1 MKILK
6 VTIENLNSLKGVH
19 TVDFQTE
26 PLASAG
32 LFAITGPTGAGKTTI
47 LDAITLALFGRVA
60 RYGDQTF
67 PTEVL
72 TRGEVECSSEVVFEV
87 ESGIY
92 IASRSMWLAKGRVD
106 GAPQKAYSLK
116 KNSGEIIASLVTE
129 VDKNVKKLIH
139 LDYDRFLR
147 SVMLAQ
153 GQFAKFLEVDPN
165 DRAKLLEELTG
176 TDIYRTIGKKVYE
189 DAVTQEQGIKG
200 REATINS
207 IIVLSEEEKASIDT
221 EIQGLEKK
229 SKETSVDLEENGKL
243 LEKVN
248 QLSTANDN
256 KQKQDTLLKK
266 AEKELELKKDDIAA
280 LAAHEKTIPFT
291 EPLTQFME
299 AQRALGTEKSEL
311 EKCNRQVSVKK
322 IDLADAVANFRSA
335 LKIGIDSCDNII
347 GNSESEKLR
356 FKTEIAK
363 INSWLEQNKADAQ
376 LGGKLVA
383 LTTLINAKTESIE
396 EFERQWVN
404 WHALIK
410 DFAKERNVPLLDKT
424 KLDEV
429 NLQKHLSDIREGANK
444 ALEAAENSKTIAESE
459 LSKSQEAKAAATL
472 LLSYAEARGRLV
484 EGDPCQL
491 CGSTHH
497 PFASD
502 FKSPQIEMLEKDIR
516 EAQERVETTSELVR
530 KDSAFVTSVETY
542 ANRLSAEFTN
552 LEQKRSKCLEGLSGA
567 GLDENIDVITLQNRS
582 TTYQN
587 KSNRKTTLDGD
598 FERFT
603 TSLTT
608 AEEKKQTLEA
618 KLNGIQ
624 LPEQTILPESGT
636 EKLSVELAEERFTN
650 AKTQYEI
657 AIASQSN
664 SENRLKE
671 RENRVAEV
679 RTILEEGIRESIFKD
694 IEELH
699 AARLADD
706 RVASINET
714 KVRLETC
721 ILQAKT
727 LIGNESKII
736 DELEAENVP
745 HGEEAEKV
753 RTRNVDLKTQQK
765 ENLVTLTQKET
776 TLASDK
782 ENRDRKRSLENE
794 LKVESENV
802 QVLRRLNDLV
812 GSKHGDKFRRIAQ
825 TLTLEILVRYANK
838 HLNRLNER
846 YSLLLQ
852 DGNDL
857 ELQIKDLY
865 QAEAKRSLESLSGG
879 EKFLVSLALALG
891 LSDIASR
898 SVKLDSLFIDE
909 GFGTLDPET
918 LEIALSA
925 LEILRSGS
933 KSVGVISHVGLL
945 KERITTQ
952 IVVNKGTSG
961 FSTIQVIS

>member
-19 TVDFQTE
+19 TVNFQAE

-47 LDAITLALFGRVA
+47 LDAITFALFGKVA
-60 RYGDQTF
+60 RYGKERI
-67 PTEVL
+67 PAEVL
-72 TRGEVECSSEVVFEV
+72 TRGEVKCSSEVVFTV
-87 ESGIY
+87 ESGTY
-92 IASRSMWLAKGRVD
+92 IASRSMWLANGKID
-106 GAPQKAYSLK
+106 GKINKAVCLK
-116 KNSGEIIASLVTE
+116 KESGEIIASQITE
-129 VDKNVKKLIH
+129 VDNNIEELIR

-153 GQFAKFLEVDPN
+153 GQFAKFLEGKPD

-176 TDIYRTIGKKVYE
+176 TDIYHIIGKKVYE
-189 DAVTQEQGIKG
+189 DAVTKEQGIEG
-200 REATINS
+200 RQATINA
-207 IIVLSEEEKASIDT
+207 IIVLSEEEEASIAT
-221 EIQGLEKK
+221 EIKDLEKK
-229 SKETSVDLEENGKL
+229 SKEISVDLEKNEKL
-243 LEKVN
+243 LVKVN

-256 KQKQDTLLKK
+256 KQKQDTLLKE

-291 EPLTQFME
+291 EPLTQFKE
-299 AQRALGTEKSEL
+299 AQKALRTEQSEL
-311 EKCNRQVSVKK
+311 EKCNRQVLDKNAE
-322 IDLADAVANFRSA
+322 LAKAVANFRSA
-335 LKIGIDSCDNII
+335 LEIGIGSCNNII
-347 GNSESEKLR
+347 DNSATKRKR
-356 FKTEIAK
+356 FETEIAE

-376 LGGKLVA
+376 LGERLAA
-383 LTTLINAKTESIE
+383 LITLINAKTASIQ
-396 EFERQWVN
+396 EFENQWN
-404 WHALIK
+404 GWNALIG
-410 DFAKERNVPLLDKT
+410 DFAKERNIPLLEKENLS
-424 KLDEV
+424 KV
-429 NLQKHLSDIREGANK
+429 NLVEHLSDIRGGANK
-444 ALEAAENSKTIAESE
+444 ALEAAENSKTNAELE
-459 LSKSQEAKAAATL
+459 LSKSQEAKEAATL
-472 LLSYAEARGRLV
+472 LLSYAEQRGRLV

-502 FKSPQIEMLEKDIR
+502 FKSPQIEILEKDIR
-516 EAQERVETTSELVR
+516 EAQERVKTTSELVR
-530 KDSAFVTSVETY
+530 KVSAFVTSVETH
-542 ANRLSAEFTN
+542 ANRLSAEFKN
-552 LEQKRSKCLEGLSGA
+552 LEQKRSKCLEGLKEA
-567 GLDENIDVITLQNRS
+567 GLDENIDVVTLQNRS
-582 TTYQN
+582 TKYQN
-587 KSNRKTTLDGD
+587 ASNRKTTLDGD

-618 KLNGIQ
+618 KLNGIK
-624 LPEQTILPESGT
+624 LPEQIVAPESGT
-636 EKLSVELAEERFTN
+636 KTLSVELAEEEFTE
-650 AKTQYEI
+650 AKMQYEI
-657 AIASQSN
+657 EVASQSN
-664 SENRLKE
+664 SDKRLKE
-671 RENRVAEV
+671 CENRVAEV
-679 RTILEEGIRESIFKD
+679 QIELEKRIKESIFKD
-694 IEELH
+694 IEELQ

-706 RVASINET
+706 RVESIKET
-714 KVRLETC
+714 KDRLERC

-727 LIGNESKII
+727 LIDSESKII
-736 DELEAENVP
+736 DKLVSEKVP

-753 RTRNVDLKTQQK
+753 RTRNEELEAQERD
-765 ENLVTLTQKET
+765 NLVTLTQKET
-776 TLASDK
+776 TLANDE
-782 ENRDRKRSLENE
+782 ENRDRKGRLENE
-794 LKVESENV
+794 LKVEREYV
-802 QVLRRLNDLV
+802 QVLRRLKDLV
-812 GSKHGDKFRRIAQ
+812 GSADGGKFRKIAQ
-825 TLTLEILVRYANK
+825 TLTLEILVRYANR

-857 ELQIKDLY
+857 ELQIKDFY
-865 QAEAKRSLESLSGG
+865 QAEAKRSLDSLSGG